1 MQKEASQAMS
11 KETLLTVGI
20 DLGTSTTQL
29 VLSELTVENFASAFT
44 VPRISISDKKVIYRS
59 DIIFTPLLNQSE
71 IDAEPIKA
79 FVAEQYRQAGIHKQD
94 IQMEIDIVDKS
105 NCFFERDKPLGIV
118 KTILSVQFV
127 DKVMVNF
134 TINTE
139 QTSECFYVPDFLL
152 VDKLEEI
159 CQKLNELL

>member
-1 MQKEASQAMS
+1 MDEYVSP
-11 KETLLTVGI
+11 EFRFNITVNGTRSN
-20 DLGTSTTQL
+20 DLAC
-29 VLSELTVENFASAFT
+29 VAYSEFASGVVKR
-44 VPRISISDKKVIYRS
+44 VPFDVQKDDFETIRKIVTSIK
-59 DIIFTPLLNQSE
+59 N
-71 IDAEPIKA
+71 
-79 FVAEQYRQAGIHKQD
+79 KQD

-105 NCFFERDKPLGIV
+105 NSFFERDKPLGIV